1 MDCEMTMATSFRIPL
16 ALRSKLETLRYSR
29 ASRGMKLPRWQDL
42 VLEALLALVERETT
56 GPATVTGAV
65 R

>member
-1 MDCEMTMATSFRIPL
+1 MDFEMTMATSFRIPL
-16 ALRSKLETLRYSR
+16 ALRSQLETLRYNR
-29 ASRGMKLPRWQDL
+29 ASRGMKLARWQDL

-56 GPATVTGAV
+56 SPATATGVV